1 MAGQSVGD
9 GDDANQHAEGRQEI
23 IVKVD
28 NIEINDRTEEVIN
41 KLRKIN
47 SLIESQRKLTR

>member
-47 SLIESQRKLTR
+47 SLIES